1 MPSTHGEP
9 IFIKGECPQVGC
21 LVIHGFAGV
30 PINEKPILN
39 IMRQYGFTVYAP
51 LLKGHGTDIYDLENA
66 SYTDWISDAENAY
79 KKLKDSGCKDILVYG
94 HSLGALLALKLAESE
109 PDIKAVLSFS
119 APIRVHDF
127 SIYYQWRLPH
137 PRFRP
142 VSFKDKVSA
151 EEYYYEKYP
160 VSKQKDICTLMKD
173 VEKDLDKINCPMLV
187 IQSKNDEV
195 VRTKSAWMICER
207 TNAPR
212 KEVLLLSDSVHNSI
226 DEKENEKM
234 ENKIH
239 SFFNNIG
246 YSLLN
251 QIPPHNE
258 DEI

>member
-21 LVIHGFAGV
+21 LLIHGFAGV

-51 LLKGHGTDIYDLENA
+51 VLKGHGTDIYDLENA
-66 SYTDWISDAENAY
+66 SYTDWINDAKNAY
-79 KKLKDSGCKDILVYG
+79 KKLKDSGCKDVLVYG
-94 HSLGALLALKLAESE
+94 HSLGALLALKLAENES
-109 PDIKAVLSFS
+109 DIKAVLSFS

-142 VSFKDKVSA
+142 VFLKDQEAK

-187 IQSKNDEV
+187 IQSKKDEL
-195 VRTKSAWMICER
+195 VRTKSAWMICEH

-212 KEVLLLSDSVHNSI
+212 KEVLLLNDST
-226 DEKENEKM
+226 
-234 ENKIH
+234 H
-239 SFFNNIG
+239 SFINGNENDKIETKIQSFLHNIG

-251 QIPPHNE
+251 EIPSDSE